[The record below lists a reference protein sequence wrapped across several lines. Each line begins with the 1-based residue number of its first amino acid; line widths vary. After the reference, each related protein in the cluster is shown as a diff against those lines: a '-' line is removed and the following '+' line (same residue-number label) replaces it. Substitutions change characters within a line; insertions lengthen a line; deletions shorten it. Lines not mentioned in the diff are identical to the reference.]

1 MSHDTWTL
9 IAARLGGRISPISV
23 THGNVIPLYANYRC
37 LFTAG
42 RTLLTALFLSFI
54 KVKLEIVKNKLQC
67 DFTYSSDGLTWTVCM
82 NHNQLIYDVIK

>member
-42 RTLLTALFLSFI
+42 RTLLTALLLSFI
-54 KVKLEIVKNKLQC
+54 KVKLETSCSVILPILNPGLFKSLDSMNTVLQ
-67 DFTYSSDGLTWTVCM
+67 L
-82 NHNQLIYDVIK
+82 HI